1 MRPHTLAMYA
11 LLVSAA
17 NGSSSPTPPTP
28 TSKSILNRLA
38 ESLSERQTA
47 LRTIRSD
54 QKFENGTEQEEI
66 NIVDDTDENEE
77 NGEDVGVPRFFRKRK
92 AESKSET
99 AIETRQTGRKE
110 EDATTISDNS
120 EDELAIQDANDLKEG
135 SVVDDSA
142 TTTKETF
149 LNQKSDKK
157 LFAGFFN
164 MIFNEDEALEKVTG
178 ASSQSD
184 DIESNKEEAS
194 AADEPNQGDDTDD
207 NGEDVGVPGFFR
219 KRKAESKSET
229 AIETRQTGRKE
240 EDATTIS
247 DNSEDELAIQDA
259 NDLKEGSVVDD
270 SATTTKETF
279 LNQKSD
285 KKLFAG
291 FFNMIFNEDEALEK
305 VTGASSQSDDIESN
319 KEEASAADEPNQDL
333 LDKGALDT
341 EPLADPVDESTGKES
356 HEETEESIKSY
367 YADVAGDDVD
377 SKAMEVK
384 RAPFWRRKNVKKVQG
399 YKDKITKDVD
409 QEEPIIKN
417 EIKNDTVGQESA
429 DSGIIEEP
437 DNDGGEVSFYEE
449 LAVDEDHIVQEIE
462 KEDIPSSSLVDTNE
476 KEIDTSDKG
485 EDKGEGKDSQCD
497 GNPEDEETQS
507 EKISDECSGKED
519 VLAPTEDDEL
529 EGKDDVVCDSDIST
543 KEGKNTTSV
552 FRHSLENA
560 LPWLG
565 KKNKETQGRDGQ
577 QQNTSDEDIK
587 SQTPQDE
594 GTLSSNQ
601 QISQG
606 VMPFGGPSS
615 PFVFLSPPP
624 LSRNPHSFGAPRGM
638 PPPSPNANLS
648 GLLHALLPMLSKLLI
663 FTLLSSTSALFGIGE
678 GQVYSPEPSQHF
690 MLERIND
697 RYGKD
702 GLAMKKALE
711 NPPEQLSKL
720 SWKLANNQRKSAL
733 KKKNIA
739 NLEKDSEIAT
749 HLRPS
754 DRYSRTVIILDVETH
769 DRDMSNVV
777 QQLRDSVSFILSQ
790 YHDTKLRLEMG
801 DSLEIVVCIESPGG
815 AVQEFGLAADQL
827 SRLKEAGS
835 IRNDLTLT
843 VCVDKVAASGGYM
856 MACQASKGQLLAAP
870 FSIVGSIG
878 VLTETINIHDVLE
891 KYGVK
896 PVLLKAGDAKVPL
909 TQTTKVTDESIAIV
923 QKNLEKVHDAFRKMV
938 AKNRG
943 EVIYFKWK
951 LKRKSELQG
960 SNLDEEI
967 QSAKNEPDRSST
979 SQFAPHDND
988 TSPSNPEHK
997 IASENFNSVTNGDT
1011 FLGQEGLMN
1020 GLVDRLM
1027 TSDEYV
1033 AERLGAGDRV
1043 LRLHKYDRSKSGFR
1057 LSPLDLLLLRS
1068 SGLVG
1073 QTLSSKLRHIVKVGQ
1088 QMMRL
1093 GTTMGIIKVLDA
1105 SINVFKTSR
1114 QEPEKNI

>member
-77 NGEDVGVPRFFRKRK
+77 NGEDVGVPKFFRKRK

-184 DIESNKEEAS
+184 DIE
-194 AADEPNQGDDTDD
+194 
-207 NGEDVGVPGFFR
+207 
-219 KRKAESKSET
+219 
-229 AIETRQTGRKE
+229 
-240 EDATTIS
+240 
-247 DNSEDELAIQDA
+247 L
-259 NDLKEGSVVDD
+259 
-270 SATTTKETF
+270 
-279 LNQKSD
+279 
-285 KKLFAG
+285 
-291 FFNMIFNEDEALEK
+291 
-305 VTGASSQSDDIESN
+305 N

-485 EDKGEGKDSQCD
+485 EGKDSQCD

-565 KKNKETQGRDGQ
+565 KKNEETQGRDGQ

-739 NLEKDSEIAT
+739 NLEKDSEIST

-938 AKNRG
+938 AKSRG

>member
-77 NGEDVGVPRFFRKRK
+77 NGEDVGVPKFFRKRK

-184 DIESNKEEAS
+184 DIE
-194 AADEPNQGDDTDD
+194 
-207 NGEDVGVPGFFR
+207 
-219 KRKAESKSET
+219 
-229 AIETRQTGRKE
+229 
-240 EDATTIS
+240 
-247 DNSEDELAIQDA
+247 L
-259 NDLKEGSVVDD
+259 
-270 SATTTKETF
+270 
-279 LNQKSD
+279 
-285 KKLFAG
+285 
-291 FFNMIFNEDEALEK
+291 
-305 VTGASSQSDDIESN
+305 N

-485 EDKGEGKDSQCD
+485 EGKDSQCD

-565 KKNKETQGRDGQ
+565 KKNEETQGRDGQ

-938 AKNRG
+938 AKSRG